1 MSSIANANELMPAM
15 GGVPDQ
21 LRGSGPPGAPAETG
35 GLGAADVWRVIK
47 QRKLMILIVFVVVFA
62 MCVGATLAIAR
73 FAPQYTAE
81 TYLELL
87 PPAMPGVQ
95 IEPTLVAP
103 EVMKLQLESEARKIK
118 APSVLS
124 AVLGKLDVK
133 NTNFYRWYGDDFA
146 ECLSDFESLVSAT
159 AIPDT
164 SIIRL
169 RFSCKWRNEAKFI
182 VDALAEDYTRRYS
195 SDAQSDYG
203 LKKTNINNSLDALK
217 REREELQKKM
227 SAFRARVDV
236 PQLESQRTV
245 VGEHLSRLM
254 SEVALYQANAAQ
266 LQAQLEAV
274 RQLGQNLPLTPEAK
288 IIVESDPI
296 LRQWRVAAEN
306 LRVELEAARHKLG
319 PKHDTMLQMQ
329 TRYQGLLE
337 LEAGKRE
344 ELITDLRR
352 REVENLQQSLA
363 SAQAVLLSLN
373 EDRQDAQNR
382 QRDMDRNYQ
391 EFVAMQDDDK
401 RLQERIRQL
410 ETALTE
416 ADFAVQ
422 DMSRRRLRWAAPAE
436 LPQEPSRP
444 NYPVYL
450 AGGFLMSLLSAFG
463 LAFLRELTDTAV
475 RTPVDVA
482 RHGRI
487 SVLGWVPEVDEDET
501 SIERVEMAM
510 RSAPQ
515 SLVAESFRQV
525 RTNLL
530 FSGPAETQRSLLITS
545 PSPGDGKTTVALNI
559 AVALARGNNRVLLID
574 CNFRRPG
581 VRPLFPAMIDE
592 GLSNVLVGQRN
603 IDQVVSKSDIPNLDL
618 LSTGPMPPTPAE
630 LLGTRYM
637 RELIAEAMKRYDR
650 VILDSPPVLLVSDA
664 LVLATL
670 VDGVVLVTRAV
681 SNSRGALKRAREQLA
696 KVGARVV
703 GAVLNGVRSQA
714 GGYFRRQYREFY
726 DYVSAPT
733 AAPELPPADEKNGA

>member
-1 MSSIANANELMPAM
+1 MSAIANANELLPAT
-15 GGVPDQ
+15 GLPDQ
-21 LRGSGPPGAPAETG
+21 YRGGGPPGAPTETG

-47 QRKLMILIVFVVVFA
+47 QRKLMIAIVFAVVFLLS
-62 MCVGATLAIAR
+62 VGATLAVAR

-95 IEPTLVAP
+95 IEPTLIAP
-103 EVMKLQLESEARKIK
+103 EVMKLQLESEARKLK
-118 APSVLS
+118 APSNLS
-124 AVLGKLDVK
+124 EVLGKLEVK

-146 ECLSDFESLVSAT
+146 QCLTDFESLISAT

-164 SIIRL
+164 SIVRL

-182 VDALAEDYTRRYS
+182 VDTLADFYTKKHS
-195 SDAQSDYG
+195 TDAQSDYG
-203 LKKTNINNSLDALK
+203 QKKTNINTSLDSLK
-217 REREELQKKM
+217 RERDDLQKRM
-227 SAFRARVDV
+227 AQFRARVDV
-236 PQLESQRTV
+236 PQMESQRTV
-245 VGEHLSRLM
+245 IGEHLSKLM
-254 SEVALYQANAAQ
+254 SEIALYEANAAQ
-266 LQAQLEAV
+266 LQAQAEAV
-274 RQLGQNLPLTPEAK
+274 RQLGPNLPITPEAK

-306 LRVELEAARHKLG
+306 LRVELDAARHKLG

-344 ELITDLRR
+344 ELINDLRR
-352 REVENLQQSLA
+352 REVESLQQSLA
-363 SAQAVLLSLN
+363 SAQAVLLSLH
-373 EDRQDAQNR
+373 EDREEAQTR
-382 QRDMDRNYQ
+382 QRDLDRNYQ
-391 EFVAMQDDDK
+391 EFLAMQDDDK

-416 ADFAVQ
+416 AEFAVT
-422 DMSRRRLRWAAPAE
+422 DLSRRRLRWAAPAE
-436 LPQEPSRP
+436 LPHQPSRP

-450 AGGFLMSLLSAFG
+450 SGGFLLALLASFG
-463 LAFLRELTDTAV
+463 LAFLRELTDNAV

-501 SIERVEMAM
+501 TIDQIEMAM
-510 RSAPQ
+510 RTAPQ

-530 FSGPAETQRSLLITS
+530 FSGPAETQRSLLVTS
-545 PSPGDGKTTVALNI
+545 PSPGDGKTTVALNL
-559 AVALARGNNRVLLID
+559 AVALARGNNRVLLVD
-574 CNFRRPG
+574 CNFRRPSI
-581 VRPLFPAMIDE
+581 RPLFPEINEE
-592 GLSNVLVGQRN
+592 GLSNVLVGQRT
-603 IDQVVSKSDIPNLDL
+603 IDQVLSKSDIPNLDL

-664 LVLATL
+664 LILATL
-670 VDGVVLVTRAV
+670 VDGVILVARAV
-681 SNSRGALKRAREQLA
+681 SNSRGALKRARELLA
-696 KVGARVV
+696 KVGARAI

-714 GGYFRRQYREFY
+714 GGYYRRQYREFY
-726 DYVSAPT
+726 DYGSTPEIGR
-733 AAPELPPADEKNGA
+733 ELPPADEKRDT